1 MHGAAAVFQAFAM
14 QSLMNLLRLSREV
27 FEALN
32 SLMQAL
38 RLARSARSFSFI
50 CLRVAGSAVVRSV
63 WDVTG
68 LVLSPDCAWIGPEA
82 AGEQRQDRRQRQ
94 DRFEHFFSPW
104 MKGHNT
110 MG

>member
-1 MHGAAAVFQAFAM
+1 MKRLATRQCRGIAKGRKRAWQGSSTARRGRVFQDFAM
-14 QSLMNLLRLSREV
+14 QSLMNLLRLSRDV

-82 AGEQRQDRRQRQ
+82 AA
-94 DRFEHFFSPW
+94 S
-104 MKGHNT
+104 
-110 MG
+110 